1 MGTPNKSEICHAER
15 FADSAADSCARPC
28 QVQYIMP
35 GTPFG
40 LTVAYLAYPERTT
53 LSDPMP
59 AFSWCLESDL
69 QSAYQLQVSLE
80 GGGSGALWDSGKV
93 LAAHSIGVRYGVRAL
108 ESERRYSWRV
118 RVWTQKDGG
127 RASAWSK
134 PQSFATGKLGEWPI
148 PAPDNKT
155 WVNRNPLE
163 TTELTPESIV
173 KRPDGSYF
181 VDFGRAWFGT
191 LSLTAPAEATVTV
204 HLGERLAAKN
214 TIDRKPPGS
223 VCYRKASL
231 TLKAGA
237 NAIPTPAA
245 PFAAG
250 VRRGAVL
257 IPPGHDE
264 VLPFRSLEI
273 EGWPGDLKKEQV
285 TLKALHQAFDDSA
298 ASFSSS
304 DPTLDA
310 IWKLCQHTFKATSFL
325 GVSIDGERERTPYEA
340 DAYIAQLGHCHVE
353 RDWAL
358 YRHTLEYLLHHPT
371 WPTEWAHHLIFMAEA
386 DYDFTGDPSTAAR
399 LWERLEKKLLRE
411 KARPDGL
418 LVAGAIVDW
427 PPAERDGF
435 GSGAIA
441 TDNRQMAAP
450 MVNSVAN
457 AFYYKA
463 LVGMARLAKALGKPD
478 TYHTEAERVKKAYLA
493 TFFDLARTVFVDGEG
508 STHASLHANLFPLAF
523 GLVPEAHK
531 PSVLALLKSKGM
543 ACSVYAAQYLME
555 ALFAAGDA
563 QTAVKLMLAPGDR
576 SWRHMLEMGATMTA
590 EAWDAKYKPN
600 LTYSHAWGAAPANLI
615 PRGLFGLHPL
625 EPGYGKVALKPQPGG
640 LAWAKLTVP
649 TIRGPLK
656 LAFDTR
662 SGKLVFEATLP
673 GNVTAEVTLPGDK
686 APRTLGPG
694 KHRL

>member
-1 MGTPNKSEICHAER
+1 MP
-15 FADSAADSCARPC
+15 SA
-28 QVQYIMP
+28 
-35 GTPFG
+35 PFG

-53 LSDPMP
+53 LSDPHP
-59 AFSWCLESDL
+59 PFSWCLETGL
-69 QSAYQLQVSLE
+69 QAAYQLQVTAE
-80 GGGSGALWDSGKV
+80 GGAVPLWDTGKV
-93 LAAHSIGVRYGVRAL
+93 PSAHSIGVRYAGPPL
-108 ESERRYSWRV
+108 ESGRRYSWRV
-118 RVWTQKDGG
+118 RVWTVADGA

-134 PQSFATGKLGEWPI
+134 PQSFATGKLGEWPVPSPKNDSWI
-148 PAPDNKT
+148 
-155 WVNRNPLE
+155 NRNPLA
-163 TTELTPESIV
+163 TTMLTPESIV

-191 LSLTAPAEATVTV
+191 LSLKSIVEGRALV
-204 HLGERLAAKN
+204 HFGERLAAKN

-223 VCYRKASL
+223 VCYRKAEVV
-231 TLKAGA
+231 LKPGE
-237 NAIPTPAA
+237 NAIVTPAA
-245 PFAAG
+245 PFSAG

-264 VLPFRSLEI
+264 VLPFRSVEL
-273 EGWPGDLKKEQV
+273 EGWPGELKREHV
-285 TLKALHQAFDDSA
+285 TLHALHQVFDDTA
-298 ASFSSS
+298 ASFSCS
-304 DPTLDA
+304 DPTLTEV
-310 IWKLCQHTFKATSFL
+310 WKLCQHTFKASSFL

-353 RDWAL
+353 RDWPL

-386 DYDFTGDPSTAAR
+386 DYDFTGDPSVANR
-399 LWERLEKKLLRE
+399 LWDALEKKLLRE

-435 GSGAIA
+435 GGGAIA

-463 LVGMARLAKALGKPD
+463 LVGMGRLAAVTGRPD
-478 TYHTEAERVKKAYLA
+478 TYSAEAARVRAAYLA
-493 TFFDLARTVFVDGEG
+493 TFFDSARGVFVDGEG

-523 GLVPEAHK
+523 GLVPDTNK
-531 PSVLALLKSKGM
+531 PSVRALLKSKGM
-543 ACSVYAAQYLME
+543 ACSVYAAQYLLE

-563 QTAVKLMLAPGDR
+563 ETALKLMLAPGDR

-615 PRGLFGLHPL
+615 PRGFFGLHPL
-625 EPGYGKVALKPQPGG
+625 EPGYGKIALRPLPGG

-649 TIRGPLK
+649 TLRGPLK

-662 SGKLVFEATLP
+662 GGRLAFEVTLP
-673 GNVTAEVTLPGDK
+673 GNVTAEVTLPGST
-686 APRTLGPG
+686 APRVLGPG
-694 KHRL
+694 THKL

>member
-1 MGTPNKSEICHAER
+1 MPTMPATPS
-15 FADSAADSCARPC
+15 
-28 QVQYIMP
+28 
-35 GTPFG
+35 G

-53 LSDPMP
+53 LSDPNP
-59 AFSWCLESDL
+59 AFSWCLESGL
-69 QSAYQLQVSLE
+69 QSAYQLQVSSE
-80 GGGSGALWDSGKV
+80 GGALLWDSEKV
-93 LAAHSIGVRYGVRAL
+93 LSGQSIGVRYAGRAL
-108 ESERRYSWRV
+108 ESERRYVWRV
-118 RVWTQKDGG
+118 RVWTDKDGA
-127 RASAWSK
+127 RASGWSK
-134 PQSFATGKLGEWPI
+134 PQAFATGKLGEWPL
-148 PAPDNKT
+148 PSPKNES

-163 TTELTPESIV
+163 ITELAPESIV

-191 LSLTAPAEATVTV
+191 LSLTTATEAPVTV
-204 HLGERLAAKN
+204 HFGERLAAKN

-223 VCYRKASL
+223 VCYRKADL
-231 TLKAGA
+231 TLKPGA
-237 NAIPTPAA
+237 PLVPTPKA

-257 IPPGHDE
+257 IPPGRDE
-264 VLPFRSLEI
+264 VLPFRAIEL
-273 EGWPGDLKKEQV
+273 EGWQGELRKEHV
-285 TLKALHQAFDDSA
+285 RLHALHQAFDDRA
-298 ASFSSS
+298 ADFSCS
-304 DPTLDA
+304 DPTLTA
-310 IWKLCQHTFKATSFL
+310 VWKLCQHTFKATSFL

-340 DAYIAQLGHCHVE
+340 DAYIAQLGHCFVE

-358 YRHTLEYLLHHPT
+358 YRHTLEYLLLHPT

-386 DYDFTGDPSTAAR
+386 DYDFTGDASVAAR
-399 LWERLEKKLLRE
+399 LWERLEKKLLQA

-435 GSGAIA
+435 GGGAIA

-457 AFYYKA
+457 AFYLKA
-463 LVGMARLAKALGKPD
+463 LSGMARLARATGKPD
-478 TYHTEAERVKKAYLA
+478 TYSSEAERVQKAYLA
-493 TFFDLARTVFVDGEG
+493 TFYDPARGVFVDGEG
-508 STHASLHANLFPLAF
+508 SSHSSLHANLFPLAF
-523 GLVPEAHK
+523 GLVPDASK
-531 PSVLALLKSKGM
+531 PRVLDLLKSKGM

-563 QTAVKLMLAPGDR
+563 ETAVKLMLAPGDR

-600 LTYSHAWGAAPANLI
+600 LTYSHAWGAAPANLL
-615 PRGLFGLHPL
+615 PRGLFGLRPL
-625 EPGYGKVALKPQPGG
+625 EPGYGKLALVPQAGG
-640 LAWAKLTVP
+640 LTWAKLTIP
-649 TIRGPLK
+649 SIRGPIK

-662 SGKLVFEATLP
+662 RGGFRFEAELP
-673 GNVTAEVTLPGDK
+673 GNVSAEVTLPGERE
-686 APRTLGPG
+686 PRVLRPG